1 MKTRL
6 YRYVLE
12 SSVNNKYLVYFDDNI
27 EKLCASG
34 TLKIESQS
42 AVIPPNEVPT
52 TPAPQDSII
61 EAFDMACN
69 PPDDASLSEEEY
81 PMMDLVNDP
90 AVLNIGAINE
100 SVYPPLEKYI
110 NNDLQDTDPET
121 NKD

>member
-69 PPDDASLSEEEY
+69 PPHDASLSEEEY